1 MKRRCPTDLSD
12 AEWQFI
18 EPQVESA
25 NKRGR
30 PMICSSRRV
39 LDAISYVLRT
49 VSEVTYFRILEVS
62 HEVCYH
68 APVAYGPSARSLRGR
83 GALGRRGIS
92 SGGLRDVDGP
102 VYLVGARLGLRHVP
116 RGQALAV
123 NP

>member
-1 MKRRCPTDLSD
+1 VWEQISRKRFGSLPTPTARRRPACQG
-12 AEWQFI
+12 AE
-18 EPQVESA
+18 A
-25 NKRGR
+25 
-30 PMICSSRRV
+30 C
-39 LDAISYVLRT
+39 
-49 VSEVTYFRILEVS
+49 LEVRFLEVRD
-62 HEVCYH
+62 EVCYH
-68 APVAYGPSARSLRGR
+68 APVAYGPSVLTLQGR